1 MEEKKGFFHKWF
13 KGVEKIKEGV
23 KQQFSRLWSADS
35 LQDEDW
41 EALEEMLVQADLGP
55 NLAMELV
62 EEFQEIKKQKAEN
75 GNWQDWLY
83 GKLGSILDGNDS
95 SLFSSAQSGAMKAI
109 LLAGINGVGK
119 TTLAGKLARYYSLQ
133 GEEVALVAADTFRAA
148 AVDQLEIWAE
158 RAGCFFFKG
167 SPGADPGSIIFDG
180 IEVARKKNRGFVIID
195 TAGRSHVNKNLLA
208 ELEKMGK
215 IVQKNFSPENIENLL
230 VIDAMAG
237 QNAFL
242 QAESIGKAIP
252 LNGVILSKWD
262 SQAKG
267 GIVFRIKKE
276 LELSIKFL
284 GIGENIEDLQPFD
297 SDQFVKAIVYDEEVS

>member
-1 MEEKKGFFHKWF
+1 MEEKRGLFRKWL

-23 KQQFSRLWSADS
+23 KQQFSRLWVADT
-35 LQDEDW
+35 LQDEDR

-55 NLAMELV
+55 NLAIELV
-62 EEFQEIKKQKAEN
+62 EEFQEMKKQKVEN
-75 GNWQDWLY
+75 GSWQDWLY
-83 GKLGSILDGNDS
+83 GKLGSILEGNDS
-95 SLFSSAQSGAMKAI
+95 SLFSSAQSCGMKAI

-133 GEEVALVAADTFRAA
+133 GEEVALIAADTFRAA

-167 SPGADPGSIIFDG
+167 SPGADPGSIIYDG
-180 IEVARKKNRGFVIID
+180 IEAARKKNRGFVIID

-215 IVQKNFSPENIENLL
+215 IVQKNFPPGNIENLL

-242 QAESIGKAIP
+242 QAESIGKALP

-276 LELSIKFL
+276 LSLSIKFL
-284 GIGENIEDLQPFD
+284 GIGERIEDLQPFD
-297 SDQFVKAIVYDEEVS
+297 SDQFVKAIVYDEEVP

>member
-1 MEEKKGFFHKWF
+1 MEEKRGLFRKWL

-23 KQQFSRLWSADS
+23 KQQFSRLWIADT

-55 NLAMELV
+55 NLALELV
-62 EEFQEIKKQKAEN
+62 EEFREMKKQKVEN
-75 GNWQDWLY
+75 GSWQDWLY
-83 GKLGSILDGNDS
+83 GKLGSILEGNDS
-95 SLFSSAQSGAMKAI
+95 SLFSSAQSGGMKAI

-133 GEEVALVAADTFRAA
+133 GEEVALIAADTFRAA

-167 SPGADPGSIIFDG
+167 SPGADPGSIIYDG
-180 IEVARKKNRGFVIID
+180 IEAARKKNRGFVIID

-215 IVQKNFSPENIENLL
+215 IVQKNFPSGNIENLL

-242 QAESIGKAIP
+242 QAESIGKALP

-276 LELSIKFL
+276 LALPIKFL
-284 GIGENIEDLQPFD
+284 GIGEKIEDLQPFD
-297 SDQFVKAIVYDEEVS
+297 SDQFVKAIVYDEEVP

>member
-1 MEEKKGFFHKWF
+1 MEEKRGLFRKWL

-23 KQQFSRLWSADS
+23 KQQFSRLWVADT

-55 NLAMELV
+55 NLALELV
-62 EEFQEIKKQKAEN
+62 EEFREMKKQKVEN
-75 GNWQDWLY
+75 GSWQDWLY
-83 GKLGSILDGNDS
+83 GKLGSILEGNDS
-95 SLFSSAQSGAMKAI
+95 SLFSSAQSGGMKAI

-133 GEEVALVAADTFRAA
+133 GEEVALIAADTFRAA

-167 SPGADPGSIIFDG
+167 SPGADPGSIIYDG
-180 IEVARKKNRGFVIID
+180 IEAARKKNRGFVIID

-215 IVQKNFSPENIENLL
+215 IVQKNFPSGNIENLL

-242 QAESIGKAIP
+242 QAESIGKALP

-276 LELSIKFL
+276 LALPIKFL
-284 GIGENIEDLQPFD
+284 GIGEKIEDLQPFD
-297 SDQFVKAIVYDEEVS
+297 SDQFVKAIVYDEEVP

>member
-1 MEEKKGFFHKWF
+1 MEEKRGLFRKWL

-23 KQQFSRLWSADS
+23 KQQFSRLWVADT

-55 NLAMELV
+55 NLALELV
-62 EEFQEIKKQKAEN
+62 EEFREMKKQKVEN
-75 GNWQDWLY
+75 GSWQDWLY
-83 GKLGSILDGNDS
+83 GKLGSILEGNDS
-95 SLFSSAQSGAMKAI
+95 SLFSSAQSGGMKAI

-133 GEEVALVAADTFRAA
+133 GEEVALIAADTFRAA

-167 SPGADPGSIIFDG
+167 SPGADPGSIIYDG
-180 IEVARKKNRGFVIID
+180 IEAARKKNRGFVVID

-215 IVQKNFSPENIENLL
+215 IVQKNFPSGNIENLL

-242 QAESIGKAIP
+242 QAESIGKALP

-276 LELSIKFL
+276 LALPIKFL
-284 GIGENIEDLQPFD
+284 GIGEKIEDLQPFD
-297 SDQFVKAIVYDEEVS
+297 SDQFVKAIVYDEEVP

>member
-1 MEEKKGFFHKWF
+1 MEEKKAIFHKWV
-13 KGVEKIKEGV
+13 KGIEKIKEGV
-23 KQQFSRLWSADS
+23 KNQFSRLWSVDS
-35 LQDEDW
+35 PQDEDW

-55 NLAMELV
+55 NLAMELI
-62 EEFQEIKKQKAEN
+62 EEFQDLKKQKEEN
-75 GNWQDWLY
+75 SSWQDWLY
-83 GKLGSILDGNDS
+83 KKLSLILNGNDS
-95 SLFSSAQSGAMKAI
+95 HLFSSAQSDKMKAI

-119 TTLAGKLARYYSLQ
+119 TTMAGKLARYYSLQ
-133 GEEVALVAADTFRAA
+133 DEEVALIAADTFRAA

-167 SPGADPGSIIFDG
+167 SPGADPGSIIYDG
-180 IEVARKKNRGFVIID
+180 IEAALKKNRNLVIID

-215 IVQKNFSPENIENLL
+215 IVQKNFIPGNIENLL
-230 VIDAMAG
+230 VIDAMTG

-276 LELSIKFL
+276 LNLSIKFL
-284 GIGENIEDLQPFD
+284 GIGEKIEDLQPFD
-297 SDQFVKAIVYDEEVS
+297 SEQFIKAIVYDEEVP